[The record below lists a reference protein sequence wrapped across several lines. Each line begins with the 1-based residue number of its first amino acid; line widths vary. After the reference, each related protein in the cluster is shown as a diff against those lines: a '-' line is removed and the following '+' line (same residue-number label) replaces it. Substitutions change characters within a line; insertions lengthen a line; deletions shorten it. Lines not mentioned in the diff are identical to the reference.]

1 MRTIHTFRRL
11 ADMLSLLVFMVALCL
26 LTSGTAGA
34 ESVTITGKGSG
45 KDREAAVQ
53 SALQDALRQVNGLNM
68 VATQK
73 TRRDSV
79 QLSVTDLKGDS
90 STVKLEAN
98 SQSSTTIDTKGVI
111 SSYEIV
117 DVGSESGLVA
127 VTIRAVVERYSAPG
141 ISTDS
146 RRKLAV
152 MPFGAPSDDIG
163 RKVTQQA
170 VSQLVQSRRF
180 AVLDRENDAAYVA
193 EASRWASNLT
203 RVQEKAK
210 LAQQLGAD
218 YLLVATVSSF
228 DAKVQTQA
236 LALTG
241 ESKQIVSGYG
251 VLQYR
256 VLVPATMQ
264 VKWAADIAVTLER
277 PAEAGDSAPDS
288 APEDMLAAEMA
299 SRLNTEIV
307 ESIYPLQ
314 VISTDASGQ
323 IVINQGGA
331 SVREGS
337 RYAVYTTGKTLYDP
351 YTKESLGKEEV
362 RVATLEIVE
371 VKPKYAVARVVPGAE
386 PAAAVPVGAICRS
399 LPDDGGA
406 AQARQAG
413 KADLV
418 ERNDAGEGVKLP
430 FD

>member
-11 ADMLSLLVFMVALCL
+11 ADMLPLLVLMVALCL

-34 ESVTITGKGSG
+34 ESVTITGKGIG

-79 QLSVTDLKGDS
+79 QLSVTDPKGDS

-117 DVGSESGLVA
+117 DVGSENGLVA

-277 PAEAGDSAPDS
+277 PAGAADS

-331 SVREGS
+331 SVSEGG
-337 RYAVYTTGKTLYDP
+337 RYAVYKTGKTLYDP

-362 RVATLEIVE
+362 RIATLEIVE
-371 VKPKYAVARVVPGAE
+371 VKPKYAVARVVPGTE

-399 LPDDGGA
+399 LPDDAGA
-406 AQARQAG
+406 AQARQGG

-418 ERNDAGEGVKLP
+418 ERNEAGGGVKLP

>member
-1 MRTIHTFRRL
+1 
-11 ADMLSLLVFMVALCL
+11 MLPGLVLMTALCL
-26 LTSGTAGA
+26 LAFGTVGA
-34 ESVTITGKGSG
+34 ESITITGKGTG

-79 QLSVTDLKGDS
+79 QLSVTDPKGDS

-111 SSYEIV
+111 SSYQIE
-117 DVGSESGLVA
+117 DVGSENGLVA

-228 DAKVQTQA
+228 DAKVQTQT

-241 ESKQIVSGYG
+241 ESKRIVSGYG

-264 VKWAADIAVTLER
+264 VKWAADIAVTLDR
-277 PAEAGDSAPDS
+277 PAEAADS
-288 APEDMLAAEMA
+288 APEDMLAAELA
-299 SRLNTEIV
+299 GRLNTEIV

-406 AQARQAG
+406 AQARQGG

-418 ERNDAGEGVKLP
+418 ERNEAGGGVKLP